1 MIGIYEDDFIE
12 YLKDRLGFAPKIT
25 TKNIIV
31 PCPYCEY
38 GEEKDHYHLY
48 IGIDAPIFHCFHG
61 GCEESGGLRKFIRKL
76 EGHDISENFVS
87 KEELNKKRKQFASKT
102 DNIKRLKLPEI
113 HSKSYPY
120 KDLYIR
126 KRFKFADFPAKY
138 IKGLIFDVHEF
149 LNINHIPIDETLGR
163 IRDYLHNNFV
173 GFVTEQHSMVI
184 FRNIDDTQTM
194 KHYKLFVQNTNFLDY
209 YRLPGNKRLSNKIVL
224 GEGIFDIYTEQIFD
238 FLNIK
243 NEVSLYA
250 SVHSSKYL
258 ALIKSIIYN
267 EQIFQPDVVIL
278 SDNNIKEDEYKKLKK
293 YNPHLFNT
301 LTVYYNKYGK
311 DFNETPVIPEA
322 KFL

>member
-12 YLKDRLGFAPKIT
+12 YLENRLGPTPKIT
-25 TKNIIV
+25 AKNIIV

-38 GEEKDHYHLY
+38 GQEKDHYHLY
-48 IGIDAPIFHCFHG
+48 IGIDIPIFHCFHA
-61 GCEESGGLRKFIRKL
+61 GCEKSGGLRKLITKI
-76 EGHDISENFVS
+76 EGHDISETFVS
-87 KEELNKKRKQFASKT
+87 EEELNKKRTKITPK
-102 DNIKRLKLPEI
+102 DENIRYLKLPKIQENEF
-113 HSKSYPY
+113 SEKEY
-120 KDLYIR
+120 YIR
-126 KRFKFADFPAKY
+126 KRFKFTDINLNH
-138 IKGLIFDVHEF
+138 IKGLLFDVNQF
-149 LNINHIPIDETLGR
+149 LDINQIPIDETLGR

-173 GFVTEQHSMVI
+173 GFVTEKNAMVI
-184 FRNIDDTQTM
+184 FRNIDDTHEM
-194 KHYKLFVQNTNFLDY
+194 KHYKLFIQKTNFLDY
-209 YRLPGNKRLSNKIVL
+209 YRLQGNKKLSNRIVL
-224 GEGIFDIYTEQIFD
+224 AEGIFDIYTEQMFD

-243 NEVSLYA
+243 NEVALYA

-278 SDNNIKEDEYKKLKK
+278 SDNNIKEEEYKKLKK